1 MFTVICS
8 MTMTITVIMTM
19 TMTMTM
25 TMIQVYSNTIKQI
38 HVHVNTMPLAN
49 YELPDNLS
57 LSLPKLK
64 KRIQNVVFS
73 IKMEI
78 QVIVDMIGCIIV
90 H

>member
-1 MFTVICS
+1 
-8 MTMTITVIMTM
+8 
-19 TMTMTM
+19 
-25 TMIQVYSNTIKQI
+25 
-38 HVHVNTMPLAN
+38 MPLAN

-57 LSLPKLK
+57 LSLPKHK

-78 QVIVDMIGCIIV
+78 QVIVDMIGCITV